1 MTISLFKSFMW
12 PQKKNFSNFFL
23 HFTSERERD
32 ETKIN
37 LKVIVMC
44 MHTQIIMIIIIN
56 KMLLCRERDLMLSC
70 NYIYVKKMT
79 RESPGRTFSH
89 HHHSPPYNNIYKEIH
104 VYTHTHTLLFF
115 CIKHKQNCEK
125 KMAKIRRM
133 K

>member
-1 MTISLFKSFMW
+1 MTPKKEFFKFFSSF
-12 PQKKNFSNFFL
+12 L
-23 HFTSERERD
+23 RARERD

-70 NYIYVKKMT
+70 NNIYVKKMT

-104 VYTHTHTLLFF
+104 VYTHTLLFF